1 MISCRRWLFILSS
14 LHSSISKGRIEK
26 NEAIVLPDPEDL
38 LAQRG
43 PAHGDDLGEVRE
55 LVDQVAEVSVDLP
68 VLGVPL
74 EGTGPVTLGPLR
86 VGDGTPAKQ
95 VSPAI
100 GTAGDALEV
109 DVAVEGEGD
118 LAGNSS
124 SSAHLV

>member
-14 LHSSISKGRIEK
+14 LHSSISKCSIKK

-38 LAQRG
+38 LAQGG
-43 PAHGDDLGEVRE
+43 PTHGDDLGEVWK
-55 LVDQVAEVSVDLP
+55 LVDQVTEVSVDLP
-68 VLGVPL
+68 ILGVPL
-74 EGTGPVTLGPLR
+74 QRTGPVTLGPFR
-86 VGDGTPAKQ
+86 VGDGTPTEQ
-95 VSPAI
+95 VPPAI

>member
-1 MISCRRWLFILSS
+1 MC
-14 LHSSISKGRIEK
+14 
-26 NEAIVLPDPEDL
+26 
-38 LAQRG
+38 
-43 PAHGDDLGEVRE
+43 
-55 LVDQVAEVSVDLP
+55 VDLP

-86 VGDGTPAKQ
+86 VGDGTPTDQFPLA
-95 VSPAI
+95 
-100 GTAGDALEV
+100 TGDALEV